1 MNQHQSPLLVVF
13 AGTGGLGVNTGVVV
27 VTILLLLVVI
37 VLVHIL
43 MLCCFVVVVLGVAA
57 AVLSVKAAEKWTC
70 HKIYRRRG
78 NAPNFRWHHL
88 ARPGLNRAH
97 R

>member
-1 MNQHQSPLLVVF
+1 MPC
-13 AGTGGLGVNTGVVV
+13 TGVGLGVDTGVVV

-37 VLVHIL
+37 VLAHIL
-43 MLCCFVVVVLGVAA
+43 MFFVVVVLGVAA
-57 AVLSVKAAEKWTC
+57 DVLSVKAAEKWTC

>member
-1 MNQHQSPLLVVF
+1 M
-13 AGTGGLGVNTGVVV
+13 GVVV

-88 ARPGLNRAH
+88 AAPARIWHPDIFSKNLRPRIIFQ
-97 R
+97 